1 MRDLYNKMA
10 RWFYE
15 AFEFLVKAAVEAI
28 DAISSAFAAVF
39 KWIPRTEKNA
49 DIPRRNWSC
58 RSWTRPRNREL
69 RPLMLDRRNRIFHCR
84 NAI

>member
-15 AFEFLVKAAVEAI
+15 AFEFLVKAAAEAI
-28 DAISSAFAAVF
+28 DAISNALAAIF
-39 KWIPRTEKNA
+39 KGIPRTEKNA
-49 DIPRRNWSC
+49 NIPRRNW
-58 RSWTRPRNREL
+58 TRPRNQKV